1 MERDCRFDIMRGI
14 GIILMMLGHIP
25 VEGFAYRVIYSFHM
39 PMFFLLSGYFANNAG
54 IFSGGGVFASQE
66 IIPAIITTICDYN
79 NRNRINTDRS
89 MCNAR

>member
-39 PMFFLLSGYFANNAG
+39 PMFFLLSGYFANNVG
-54 IFSGGGVFASQE
+54 IFSGGGIRKLRNYPS
-66 IIPAIITTICDYN
+66 DYYYHL
-79 NRNRINTDRS
+79 
-89 MCNAR
+89 